1 MHHKHFLH
9 NFDNVKPKVCAII
22 AAAGKSSRMNLADGM
37 SKQFIE
43 INEINGKTV
52 IEQTVTVF
60 NSCNYIDEIIIVAR
74 DEDIEKLQE
83 IVRDV
88 NLNKVI
94 DIIAGGETR
103 QESVLN
109 AVKKVSDYID
119 FIAIHDGARCFI
131 SHEDI
136 KKVMLKA
143 FETGAAAAGTK
154 VTDTIK
160 FIDDS
165 NNNIIR
171 TVDRNF
177 LWAVQTPQIFSKDL
191 YLPALQSCK
200 NNVTDDCAVIESAGY
215 PVSIVECSRY
225 NIKITDMQDLNFLRG
240 YQDMKYKTG
249 HGYDVHRLGKNR
261 KLILGGVEIPNDN
274 IGLIGHSD
282 ADVLIHAIIDA
293 LLGAAGLGDIG
304 EHFPDSNGKYK
315 NISSV
320 ILLKEIAELIKK
332 DYIISNIDCTVILE
346 EPKLAKYKDAIRE
359 KLSDVLDIDK
369 TDINIKAK
377 TEEGLGFTGN
387 KEGIASHAVCMIQ
400 ERNL

>member
-1 MHHKHFLH
+1 MPNNSGHIR
-9 NFDNVKPKVCAII
+9 PKVCAII

-43 INEINGKTV
+43 IGDKTV

-60 NSCNYIDEIIIVAR
+60 NSCNYIDEIFIVAR
-74 DEDIEKLQE
+74 EEDIDKLWE
-83 IVRDV
+83 IVKSA
-88 NLNKVI
+88 NLNKVVN
-94 DIIAGGETR
+94 IIAGGETR
-103 QESVLN
+103 RESVFN
-109 AVKKVSDYID
+109 AVQKVNDYID

-136 KKVMLKA
+136 EKAILKA
-143 FETGAAAAGTK
+143 FETGAAAAGSK

-160 FIDDS
+160 SVDD

-177 LWAVQTPQIFSKDL
+177 LWAVQTPQIFAKDL
-191 YLPALQSCK
+191 YLSALQKCQ
-200 NNVTDDCAVIESAGY
+200 NNVTDDCAVVENAGY
-215 PVSIVECSRY
+215 RVSIVECSKY
-225 NIKITDMQDLNFLRG
+225 NIKITDTQDLNFLRG
-240 YQDMKYKTG
+240 SHNMKYKTG
-249 HGYDVHRLGKNR
+249 HGYDVHRLGENR

-274 IGLIGHSD
+274 VGSIGHSD

-304 EHFPDSNGKYK
+304 EHFPDSDEKYK

-320 ILLKEIAELIKK
+320 ILLEEVAELIKK
-332 DYIISNIDCTVILE
+332 DYIISNIDCTIVLE
-346 EPKLAKYKDAIRE
+346 KPKLLKYKEAIRK
-359 KLSDVLDIDK
+359 KLSEVLGIDNS
-369 TDINIKAK
+369 DINIKAK

-387 KEGIASHAVCMIQ
+387 KEGIAAHAVCLLQ
-400 ERNL
+400 EKNI